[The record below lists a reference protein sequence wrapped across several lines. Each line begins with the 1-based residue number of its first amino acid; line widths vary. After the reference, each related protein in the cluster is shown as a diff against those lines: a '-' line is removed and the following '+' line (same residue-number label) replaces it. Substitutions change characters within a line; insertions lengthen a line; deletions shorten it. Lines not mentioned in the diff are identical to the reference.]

1 VIPHHHIDLGTV
13 LRGAVCALYSNLVTR
28 PTGAAVRTEIER
40 VIAESGGRTVTVID
54 FSQVTLLDFSCADE
68 IVAKLMLRY
77 CAPLAPTISAEAG
90 AEAGYFV
97 FRGLRDHHLDAVEAV
112 LERHG
117 LAIVALL
124 DGRAQVIGEVELGER
139 RAWDALHRL
148 APCDAH
154 ALARPSG
161 RRDAGRADGARAA
174 GAPAPR
180 DAGVRGA
187 LAPGGARGV
196 ARRRR
201 SGHLSRP
208 RVLSAADRPP
218 DPS

>member
-1 VIPHHHIDLGTV
+1 MIPHHHIDLGTV

-148 APCDAH
+148 APCDATT
-154 ALARPSG
+154 LAAHLG
-161 RRDAGRADGARAA
+161 DATAVAQTVLER
-174 GAPAPR
+174 
-180 DAGVRGA
+180 
-187 LAPGGARGV
+187 L
-196 ARRRR
+196 ARRRLVMPVSEGR
-201 SGHLSRP
+201 WLPVGLAASLA
-208 RVLSAADRPP
+208 AADPATYPGRA
-218 DPS
+218 S

>member
-90 AEAGYFV
+90 PRPATSSSAGC
-97 FRGLRDHHLDAVEAV
+97 AITTWTPVEAV

-117 LAIVALL
+117 PGHRGPHRRPAAGGGRGGRGGAPGVDALQPPGA
-124 DGRAQVIGEVELGER
+124 GRHGDAR
-139 RAWDALHRL
+139 RA
-148 APCDAH
+148 P
-154 ALARPSG
+154 G
-161 RRDAGRADGARAA
+161 RR
-174 GAPAPR
+174 
-180 DAGVRGA
+180 
-187 LAPGGARGV
+187 GGPP
-196 ARRRR
+196 ARRRS
-201 SGHLSRP
+201 SGSP
-208 RVLSAADRPP
+208 AGAW
-218 DPS
+218 